1 MRVKMEE
8 LKRFFLKYRGAL
20 IGLIVAIILLA
31 LQIYK
36 IIIGAIVI
44 VAGMFLGNYI
54 QYNKEYVKEKL
65 KDFIDKF

>member
-1 MRVKMEE
+1 MEE

>member
-1 MRVKMEE
+1 MEE
-8 LKRFFLKYRGAL
+8 LKRFFLNYRGAL